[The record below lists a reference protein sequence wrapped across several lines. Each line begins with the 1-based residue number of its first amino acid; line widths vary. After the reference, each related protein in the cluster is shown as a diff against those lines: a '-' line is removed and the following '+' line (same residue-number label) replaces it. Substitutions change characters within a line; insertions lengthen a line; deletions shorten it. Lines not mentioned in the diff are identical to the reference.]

1 MPMHHAELTEGDF
14 DTRLGAI
21 RELSGTIWRLGSRD
35 LPAWL
40 SREKVAR

>member
-1 MPMHHAELTEGDF
+1 MRHAELTEGDL
-14 DTRLGAI
+14 DRRLGAI
-21 RELSGTIWRLGSRD
+21 RELSGTIWSLGSRD